1 MYTFLERYPHGI
13 FAAGGSL
20 VPTQEKKN
28 KKTYRLKNNVIFLQ
42 TILSFVL
49 PRKILV
55 YSFIPTESNSDHNGT
70 NKRNT

>member
-55 YSFIPTESNSDHNGT
+55 YSFIPTESISDHNDT